1 MNKILIPYNF
11 DNDILFW
18 LKDYYQQNFSCYF
31 YFFPFKYDSLT
42 TKEMGK
48 IFYINDRKEYT
59 RQILLINKFFPN
71 SAMLI
76 LNNEL
81 DKNILDN
88 YYKNYLH
95 IKNFINIE
103 EINPKNINKNI
114 NEIFEYCKNNY
125 SFL

>member
-1 MNKILIPYNF
+1 
-11 DNDILFW
+11 
-18 LKDYYQQNFSCYF
+18 
-31 YFFPFKYDSLT
+31 
-42 TKEMGK
+42 MGK